1 MAGVGL
7 ALGYDLGFVTWI
19 PTVTV
24 NAPVTA
30 PKGPPGCWMAVKCR
44 WDRTAAD
51 NQSSLGRPQQEQL
64 PMMLGLACRADLI
77 GCNGG

>member
-1 MAGVGL
+1 MPGVGL

-19 PTVTV
+19 PTVTDV

-30 PKGPPGCWMAVKCR
+30 PKGPCMAIKCR
-44 WDRTAAD
+44 LDRTAAD
-51 NQSSLGRPQQEQL
+51 NQSPLGRHQQEQL